1 MQVRRAIALLAAP
14 VVLFFALRSE
24 AQRTEPIAIDRIDVR
39 GIERTE
45 RSTLTELLPRSAPA
59 RFTQAE
65 LTELQRRIR
74 NLQLFDEVRVE
85 AHDRVL
91 EIVVREK
98 FSVSPIVDLSTGK
111 SLRDIAV
118 TLGAIENNL
127 GGAGTRLGGY
137 AKYSERG
144 PQFAIWLTEHSY
156 HPTRWQKE
164 VEVFFAGSGF
174 RFGDDSATWQRTRLG
189 GDIEVKTPFHYGGS
203 LRYELVTTVY
213 RERLTQAAGLGVPD
227 DGMFVGVASELI
239 WDRYTWNDTV
249 PRGIRM
255 TFELRPGI
263 FVGPGQARHEA
274 RIEAIGGIDLG
285 RRTVLAFRA
294 TGEAVTSGNPNH
306 SLLLGSQRGVRG
318 LADTFYRDQSNVFA
332 NLELR
337 HAIELAKRW
346 YLQPVAFVDA
356 ATFLP
361 MNRSG
366 APTSWRG
373 AFGAGAGLRLIP
385 TVLVRTLFRV
395 DVARLFA
402 PTEEALVQL
411 GIDQYF

>member
-1 MQVRRAIALLAAP
+1 MLLCRALALVAALAVSLLTLRDEALAA
-14 VVLFFALRSE
+14 
-24 AQRTEPIAIDRIDVR
+24 EPIAIDEVDVR

-45 RSTLTELLPRSAPA
+45 RSTLTELLPRSPPA
-59 RFTQAE
+59 SYTPAE
-65 LTELQRRIR
+65 LSELQRRIR

-85 AHDRVL
+85 PRGRVL

-111 SLRDIAV
+111 SLHDIAV
-118 TLGAIENNL
+118 TLGATENNL

-144 PQFAIWLTEHSY
+144 PQLAVWLTEHSY

-164 VEVFFAGSGF
+164 VEVFFTGSGF
-174 RFGDDSATWQRTRLG
+174 RFGDDAATWQRTRLG
-189 GDIEVKTPFHYGGS
+189 GDVEVKTPFRYGGS

-213 RERLTQAAGLGVPD
+213 RERLTQASGLGVPE

-249 PRGIRM
+249 PHGIRM

-263 FVGPGQARHEA
+263 FVGPAQARHEA

-285 RRTVLAFRA
+285 QRTVLAFRA
-294 TGEAVTSGNPNH
+294 IGEAVTSGNPNH
-306 SLLLGSQRGVRG
+306 SVLLGSQRGVRG
-318 LADTFYRDQSNVFA
+318 LADTFYRDQSNVFG

-366 APTSWRG
+366 TPTSWQG
-373 AFGAGAGLRLIP
+373 AFGAGGGLRLIP
-385 TVLVRTLFRV
+385 TILVRTLFRV